1 MLRWRPLAL
10 GMASSLIFVA
20 AAEAQQARSPARRHR
35 RAAAGDV
42 RPQLRPPPAPQ
53 DPLGIALQQK
63 LTATTKGRADEAEAQ
78 DRAALAAFYAGRI
91 YAPVWVSSNGL
102 SAKAAAAIAEFGKA
116 NDWGLERR
124 RLPGPP
130 GHRAGR
136 RCAVAGCA
144 RRCRAR
150 HVAHGAEV
158 RTLCT
163 RRPHRRSGD
172 AAQLLPRSQA
182 AAARAEDGDRAA
194 RRCRRGRRLPAQAAP
209 AAAGVREAA
218 PEAAR
223 DAHRRGRDGGR
234 DAAERAAAR
243 ARAAAIRRSPFCAS
257 A

>member
-20 AAEAQQARSPARRHR
+20 AAEAQQAKSPRVAT
-35 RAAAGDV
+35 AEPLPAVAPAV
-42 RPQLRPPPAPQ
+42 APPPAPQ

-130 GHRAGR
+130 GHRARR

-144 RRCRAR
+144 R
-150 HVAHGAEV
+150 
-158 RTLCT
+158 
-163 RRPHRRSGD
+163 
-172 AAQLLPRSQA
+172 
-182 AAARAEDGDRAA
+182 
-194 RRCRRGRRLPAQAAP
+194 
-209 AAAGVREAA
+209 
-218 PEAAR
+218 
-223 DAHRRGRDGGR
+223 
-234 DAAERAAAR
+234 
-243 ARAAAIRRSPFCAS
+243 
-257 A
+257 